1 MSSKTSRVPP
11 AGLRRGGAD
20 AGKHVYGT
28 GKSKSACIGAEINT
42 ETEEEKRLI
51 SVGRSVYRIRWFRQE
66 LALRHERQSKCTE
79 RIIASGRLD
88 KNDKYAVAGYGD
100 LV

>member
-20 AGKHVYGT
+20 AGKHVYG
-28 GKSKSACIGAEINT
+28 SKSACIGAEINT
-42 ETEEEKRLI
+42 EMEEEKRLI
-51 SVGRSVYRIRWFRQE
+51 SVGRGVYRIRWFRQE

-88 KNDKYAVAGYGD
+88 ENDKYAVVGYDD